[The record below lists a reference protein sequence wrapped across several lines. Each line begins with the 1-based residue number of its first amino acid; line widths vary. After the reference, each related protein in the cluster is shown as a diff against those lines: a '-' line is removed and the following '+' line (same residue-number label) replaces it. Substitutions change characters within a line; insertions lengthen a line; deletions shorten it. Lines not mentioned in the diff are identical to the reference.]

1 MLGRSQVTKRS
12 AVHLM
17 SKQKTGMDLTDFVRD
32 VLYEIIY
39 GVNEA
44 AQKVRDAHTSELLRG
59 VVNPHSNAETKD
71 VEFDVALTV
80 TTKGGAKL
88 GVQVPF
94 VGTGEG
100 SAERLEQQTSR
111 VRFSVPIAF
120 ASQPVGKEFVMTG
133 PPGQPETYPK

>member
-1 MLGRSQVTKRS
+1 
-12 AVHLM
+12 
-17 SKQKTGMDLTDFVRD
+17 MDLTDFVRD
-32 VLYEIIY
+32 VLYEIID

-44 AQKVRDAHTSELLRG
+44 AQKVRRAHTSDHLRG

-80 TTKGGAKL
+80 TTKGDAKL

-94 VGTGEG
+94 VGAGEG
-100 SAERLEQQTSR
+100 SAERVEQQTSR

-120 ASQPVGKEFVMTG
+120 ASQPAGKEFVTTA
-133 PPGQPETYPK
+133 PPGPADAYRNRT